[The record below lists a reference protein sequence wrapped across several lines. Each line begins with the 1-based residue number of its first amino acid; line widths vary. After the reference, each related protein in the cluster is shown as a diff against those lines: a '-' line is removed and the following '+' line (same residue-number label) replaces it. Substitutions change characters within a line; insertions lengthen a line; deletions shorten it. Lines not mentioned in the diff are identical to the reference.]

1 MQITLKTYSDL
12 RKTIGKPEIDIDID
26 ENSSLKDLISWLT
39 KRYSEKFQRE
49 GGNNLG
55 EELNRNLNIYLKGRL
70 IYPSK
75 YSATKLQDKDEI
87 TIMRPVGGG

>member
-12 RKTIGKPEIDIDID
+12 RKTIGKSEIDIDID
-26 ENSSLKDLISWLT
+26 ENSSLKDLISWLNR
-39 KRYSEKFQRE
+39 KYSEKFQRE

-55 EELNRNLNIYLKGRL
+55 EELNHNLNIYLEGRL

-75 YSATKLQDKDEI
+75 YSTTKLQDKDEI
-87 TIMRPVGGG
+87 TIMRPIGGG